1 MQKSSRD
8 IKIWEYGSSQGKT
21 PMGKPLIKSSYYYH
35 KMLNRE
41 RERVKSYKIT
51 SQYGDQASLLLDP
64 FDPVIWV
71 VCS

>member
-1 MQKSSRD
+1 
-8 IKIWEYGSSQGKT
+8 
-21 PMGKPLIKSSYYYH
+21 MGKPLIKSSYYYH